1 MKKPRRQFAAK
12 RYLNRFRY
20 LFFGFYQPEFIR
32 TNSKDIRDSILIG
45 TTLISLSSIIQIL
58 LLDYSILDDSIRNR
72 VILIRTSF
80 IILPI
85 FLFLFLKNP
94 LLVINRFF
102 GNYLNGLIVLLLFLH
117 LPLMLIDPS
126 NHSYYLLNSSIILLG
141 CSVILWMEP
150 IRIGYIVLG
159 YMFFLIP
166 MSMNIAEDLGL
177 SPQIIVQNILL
188 TFIIVTIS
196 FIANTM
202 INYWRF
208 EDYRSNKRL
217 KKTLKNLK
225 LTTEKIRIISHKDSL
240 TDLYNRRYLLEAF
253 ETRAKQSSIDSL
265 SFGIVVLDL
274 DHLKKIN
281 DQYGHIQGDRSILE
295 FSEILKRNTNPKD
308 VIARIGG
315 DEFCLITDWID
326 REDLARLIEKIR
338 HEISLIKIPVYN
350 NSDLNHGLTASI
362 GAILVNDKKVRNF
375 DVLYHSIDEA
385 LYRAKIEGRNKAILL
400 D

>member
-1 MKKPRRQFAAK
+1 MKKPKRQFAAK

-20 LFFGFYQPEFIR
+20 LFFGFYQSEFIR
-32 TNSKDIRDSILIG
+32 SNSKDIRDSILIG

-80 IILPI
+80 IILPV
-85 FLFLFLKNP
+85 FLYLYLKKP

-102 GNYLNGLIVLLLFLH
+102 GNYLTGLIVLLLFLH
-117 LPLMLIDPS
+117 LPLMLVDPS

-150 IRIGYIVLG
+150 IRIGYIALG
-159 YMFFLIP
+159 YIFFLIP
-166 MSMNIAEDLGL
+166 MSINIAEDLGF

-188 TFIIVTIS
+188 IFIIVSIS

-253 ETRAKQSSIDSL
+253 ETRAKQSSMEDL
-265 SFGIVVLDL
+265 PFGIVILDL

-295 FSEILKRNTNPKD
+295 FSEILKRNTNSKD
-308 VIARIGG
+308 IIARIGG
-315 DEFCLITDWID
+315 DEFCLITDWIKK
-326 REDLARLIEKIR
+326 EDLARLIEKIR
-338 HEISLIKIPVYN
+338 YEISLIKITVYN
-350 NSDLNHGLTASI
+350 NPELSHGLTASI
-362 GAILVNDKKVRNF
+362 GAILVNEKQVRNF